1 MAVSGFNR
9 SGSQKDVGSGSAA
22 EGCCK
27 GACRGVGCWRG
38 QDHVNTPDPDLIKS
52 KFSSGVGR
60 SSIAAPMGGTTTM
73 KRL

>member
-22 EGCCK
+22 EVFCK

-52 KFSSGVGR
+52 KFSSGVCR

-73 KRL
+73 KWL

>member
-1 MAVSGFNR
+1 MAVSRFKR

-27 GACRGVGCWRG
+27 GACRGVGCWCA
-38 QDHVNTPDPDLIKS
+38 QDHVDTPDPDLIKS

-60 SSIAAPMGGTTTM
+60 FSIAASMGGTTTM